1 MNAEKKEDSELRSMK
16 LTGDF
21 FRKIVI
27 RQDIPHNYYDEN
39 GFFHCNLMDFLLGNV
54 ELF

>member
-1 MNAEKKEDSELRSMK
+1 MK

-27 RQDIPHNYYDEN
+27 RLDMPHNYYDDN
-39 GFFHCNLMDFLLGNV
+39 GFFHCNLMDFLLGNI